1 MFKANG
7 VDVSPESVAGFI
19 TTFWGFLDANEEA
32 VAMAKNNTLAQLKA
46 SDGFGGAVGLAVL
59 NTVNESRELQ
69 SYMTDPAF
77 IGKIADI
84 AADALHAQHRSDR
97 ETDGAEESEA

>member
-1 MFKANG
+1 
-7 VDVSPESVAGFI
+7 
-19 TTFWGFLDANEEA
+19 
-32 VAMAKNNTLAQLKA
+32 MAKNNTLAQLKA